1 MPNPNSKTD
10 NNNYGQRSEDE
21 ERDLGAK
28 GGPASGLGSP
38 DDKHSISHPY
48 NEDLQTQIAAK
59 SKNKKKKDEAK
70 KSDL

>member
-1 MPNPNSKTD
+1 MPNPKSDT
-10 NNNYGQRSEDE
+10 NNYGQRSEDG

-28 GGPASGLGSP
+28 GGPTSGLGSP
-38 DDKHSISHPY
+38 DDKHSISQPY

-59 SKNKKKKDEAK
+59 GKNKKKEDAK